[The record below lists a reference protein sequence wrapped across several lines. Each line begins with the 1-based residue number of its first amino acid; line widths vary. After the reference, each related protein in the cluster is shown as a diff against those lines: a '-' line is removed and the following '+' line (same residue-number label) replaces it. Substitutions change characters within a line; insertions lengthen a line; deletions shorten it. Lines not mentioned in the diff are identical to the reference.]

1 MEIGEQDLDHLARLA
16 RVRVPPEERASL
28 RADLEQVLGYL
39 GALASVDTAGLAPM
53 LRPVHVEDGARPD
66 ATEPSL
72 TAETVLELGRA
83 RQDGFLRVPR
93 TAGDEG

>member
-1 MEIGEQDLDHLARLA
+1 MEIGEHDLDHLARLA
-16 RVRVPPEERASL
+16 RVRVPPEERQTL

-39 GALASVDTAGLAPM
+39 GALASVDTSGLEPM
-53 LRPVHVEDGARPD
+53 LRPVHVEHGARPD

-72 TAETVLELGRA
+72 PADTVLQLGRA

-93 TAGDEG
+93 TGGDDG